1 MIVFF
6 DLGNS
11 YINKDMHPKKV
22 ESAKKLMSSFA
33 TRVAKAAIEAEVNEE
48 SKKLSKL
55 EKELKILNTTR
66 FKEKLVVKLL
76 LDSPCG
82 YIVPI

>member
-6 DLGNS
+6 DLGSS

-48 SKKLSKL
+48 KQK
-55 EKELKILNTTR
+55 
-66 FKEKLVVKLL
+66 VK
-76 LDSPCG
+76 
-82 YIVPI
+82 